1 MPGAALL
8 GAAAAASLLVGALIA
23 LRFTLSRSVV
33 GRFMGFGAG
42 ALIAALAYELIPD
55 ASVDEPMIWV
65 CFAAGALLYYGLD
78 GFVERR
84 LGGGGEQAAGPAI
97 ALGALLDGIPESIVL
112 GIGVAVGGSASIGFF
127 AAVFVSNVPESLSAT
142 AALRSGHSTARILG
156 LWGSIVLA
164 SALAAALGH
173 GLATALPGVDGRYVQ
188 ALAAG
193 GVLTMLADSM
203 MPEAY
208 REGGR
213 PIALLTALGFG
224 LAAVL
229 SLFD

>member
-1 MPGAALL
+1 MLQAALL
-8 GAAAAASLLVGALIA
+8 GAAAAASLLVGAFIA
-23 LRFTLSRSVV
+23 VRFTLPRSVV

-55 ASVDEPMIWV
+55 SSVDEPLIWI
-65 CFAAGALLYYGLD
+65 CFAAGALLYYVLD
-78 GFVERR
+78 GVVERR
-84 LGGGGEQAAGPAI
+84 LGGGGDETAGTAI

-112 GIGVAVGGSASIGFF
+112 GIGVAVGGTASIGFF

-142 AALRSGHSTARILG
+142 AALRKGRSAAWILG
-156 LWGSIVLA
+156 LWGAIVLA
-164 SALAAALGH
+164 SAIAAALGY
-173 GLATALPGVDGRYVQ
+173 GLATTLPSVDGRYVQ

>member
-1 MPGAALL
+1 
-8 GAAAAASLLVGALIA
+8 
-23 LRFTLSRSVV
+23 
-33 GRFMGFGAG
+33 
-42 ALIAALAYELIPD
+42 
-55 ASVDEPMIWV
+55 
-65 CFAAGALLYYGLD
+65 
-78 GFVERR
+78 
-84 LGGGGEQAAGPAI
+84 
-97 ALGALLDGIPESIVL
+97 
-112 GIGVAVGGSASIGFF
+112 
-127 AAVFVSNVPESLSAT
+127 VPESLSTT
-142 AALRSGHSTARILG
+142 AALRSGRSTAWILG
-156 LWGSIVLA
+156 LWDAIVLA
-164 SALAAALGH
+164 SAIAAAVGYW
-173 GLATALPGVDGRYVQ
+173 LATTLPAVDGRYVQ

>member
-1 MPGAALL
+1 MLEAALF
-8 GAAAAASLLVGALIA
+8 GAAAAASLLVGALVA

-42 ALIAALAYELIPD
+42 ALIAAVAYELIPD
-55 ASVDEPMIWV
+55 TNVDEPLIWI
-65 CFAAGALLYYGLD
+65 CFAVGALLYYVLD
-78 GFVERR
+78 GIVERR
-84 LGGGGEQAAGPAI
+84 LGGSGDQAAGPAI

-112 GIGVAVGGSASIGFF
+112 GIGIAVGGSASIGFF

-142 AALRSGHSTARILG
+142 AALRSGHSTAWIVG
-156 LWGSIVLA
+156 LWGAIVVA
-164 SALAAALGH
+164 SAVAAAVGY

-213 PIALLTALGFG
+213 PIALLAALGFG

>member
-1 MPGAALL
+1 MLGAALL
-8 GAAAAASLLVGALIA
+8 GGAAAASLLVGALIA
-23 LRFTLSRSVV
+23 LRFTISPSVV
-33 GRFMGFGAG
+33 GRCMGFGAG
-42 ALIAALAYELIPD
+42 ALLAALAYELIPD
-55 ASVDEPMIWV
+55 SSVDEPLIWA
-65 CFAAGALLYYGLD
+65 CFAAGALLYYVLD
-78 GFVERR
+78 GIVERR
-84 LGGGGEQAAGPAI
+84 LGGSGEESAGTAI

-112 GIGVAVGGSASIGFF
+112 GIGLAVGGSASIGFF
-127 AAVFVSNVPESLSAT
+127 AAVFISNVPESLSAT
-142 AALRSGHSTARILG
+142 ATLRKGRSVAWILR
-156 LWGSIVLA
+156 LWGAIVVA
-164 SALAAALGH
+164 SAVAAALGH
-173 GLATALPGVDGRYVQ
+173 GLATAMPSVDGRYVQ

-224 LAAVL
+224 TAAVL